1 MNGYPMHGCGITL
14 HDPRNT
20 KPSIPVHACPLCG
33 SSNIEISIESES
45 QGMDGRSYDWAFR
58 CKECGIV
65 QIAFAADSF
74 YGRKYCE
81 TVDEAVEKW
90 NEMCEKYSKS
100 GQIKG
105 RRMTDAESMGM
116 LFDDPPD
123 VPHDAIPTLKKQEN
137 DEVKEQKHPGYMD
150 KWISIDEKLPDKEG
164 YYVVFHQ
171 WYVRDAN
178 RNREFTVTTSDV
190 TWYSE
195 LSGFGDDTVTHW
207 LPLPEPPEI

>member
-1 MNGYPMHGCGITL
+1 MNGYPMYGCGITWREQ
-14 HDPRNT
+14 RNT

-33 SSNIEISIESES
+33 SSNIEISIEIES
-45 QGMDGRSYDWAFR
+45 QGMNGSSSDWSFR

-90 NEMCEKYSKS
+90 NERCEKYEK
-100 GQIKG
+100 I
-105 RRMTDAESMGM
+105 
-116 LFDDPPD
+116 
-123 VPHDAIPTLKKQEN
+123 
-137 DEVKEQKHPGYMD
+137 KEQNHPGYMD

-190 TWYSE
+190 TWHSE